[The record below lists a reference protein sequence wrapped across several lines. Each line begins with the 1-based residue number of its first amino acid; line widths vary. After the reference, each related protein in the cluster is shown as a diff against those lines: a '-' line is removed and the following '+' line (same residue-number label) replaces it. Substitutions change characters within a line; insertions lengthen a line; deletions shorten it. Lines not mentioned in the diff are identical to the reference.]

1 MAGDLS
7 VLAVLTGRARSID
20 AKSGRTGF
28 FKSERSGP
36 VEFGPTG
43 LDDDTIIDTDNHGGP
58 DQAVYLMGSGDY
70 AHWERAL
77 NRDLPPGS
85 FGENLVIDGWT
96 SATAAIGDRF
106 AIGTVLLELTAPR
119 IPCVTLA
126 RVMND
131 PHFPKRFF
139 DEAHPGA
146 YARVLSPGLIR
157 AGDGASLYPFADGPR
172 VSIAACLA
180 ANRTGLKD
188 RALLAAL
195 ARIPAHHLLVRAGRD
210 ATATP

>member
-1 MAGDLS
+1 MAGNLS
-7 VLAVLTGRARSID
+7 VLAVLTGTPRPID
-20 AKSGRTGF
+20 TKSGRTGF
-28 FKSERSGP
+28 FKSERAGP
-36 VEFGPTG
+36 VEVGQTG
-43 LDDDTIIDTDNHGGP
+43 LAGDNIVDTDNHGGP

-77 NRDLPPGS
+77 GRSLPPGS

-131 PHFPKRFF
+131 PHFPIRFF
-139 DEAHPGA
+139 EEGHPGA
-146 YARVLSPGLIR
+146 YARVLNGGALR
-157 AGDGASLYPFADGPR
+157 RGDAATALPYTDGPA
-172 VSIAACLA
+172 VTMADCLA
-180 ANRTGLKD
+180 ASRTGLKD
-188 RALLAAL
+188 PAILAAL
-195 ARIPAHHLLVRAGRD
+195 ARSPAHHQLVRAGRD
-210 ATATP
+210 AAATP